1 MATKIY
7 PRTRREP
14 PLCRRGTNAAKIVSA
29 PKRGNNAFPAASAA
43 LSFNRQ
49 TKPRKEKRK
58 EKKTKCAG
66 PRRKPITQESLATRR
81 YLATLYEGLR
91 KGRQP
96 GIANERK
103 RSPSR
108 TYCKSL
114 SHTTSRT
121 EYRIAFAQPLD
132 LGNEFVIGCCGV
144 ARRNDSL
151 NEETYQM
158 SAANPFL
165 RSISAFSFSEA
176 V

>member
-1 MATKIY
+1 MEIT
-7 PRTRREP
+7 PFRQRQP
-14 PLCRRGTNAAKIVSA
+14 PSRSTGKQNHEK
-29 PKRGNNAFPAASAA
+29 K
-43 LSFNRQ
+43 
-49 TKPRKEKRK
+49 KEKK
-58 EKKTKCAG
+58 KKTKCAG

-121 EYRIAFAQPLD
+121 EYRIAFAQPLA

-165 RSISAFSFSEA
+165 RLISAFCFSEA
-176 V
+176 VYRKSFRKTPCGDPRRSRLRSFAD